1 MPRSSRTDELIF
13 DPEVEKTARRTRKEI
28 RRLREEQYDIAPQ
41 ELDPEVEP
49 TNLSGDNSSD
59 SDQEEVTMAN
69 ARTLRELAAPDL
81 NQQPLCI
88 TFPHLNDDT
97 PFELKSGLIH
107 LLSSFHGL
115 PGEEPYKHLQ
125 EFDVVC
131 NSMKPPGIT
140 EEQIK
145 MRAFPFSLK
154 DSAKDWLYYLPPG
167 SITTWDQLKKK
178 FLDKYFPAS
187 RAASLRKEICGIKQH
202 PGESLYEYWE
212 RFKKLCTKCPQHQIS
227 EQLLIQYFYE
237 GLLFRDRSIIDAAS
251 GGALVNKTP
260 RGAWEL
266 IEGMAENS
274 QQFGSRE
281 DIPTRRVNEVETS
294 SIQQQISE
302 LTSFV
307 RQLAVGSASHVK
319 VCGVCTAVGH
329 PTEMCPM
336 VQEETAEQV
345 NMAGHAPA
353 PRKPY
358 DPYSSTYNPG
368 WRDHPNLSYGGNRQ
382 SNFVPNRQQ
391 GHQQQYHHRP
401 PPLSNSSPSMEEMM
415 KQLLA
420 NQQKTDSDLQSMR
433 NQLGQVQS
441 LQNQMNQM
449 AITINRLESQVQ
461 GKLPSQ
467 PEANPKNVSVM
478 TLRSGKEVQGPEP
491 VIPKD
496 KDEERIEKELE
507 EEGRDNKNAK
517 VSSNP
522 IPTAKTNPPPF
533 PSRLEKPKKQDK
545 EKEVL
550 EIFRKV
556 EINIPLLDAIKQVPR
571 YAKFLRDLCA
581 NRKRLKG
588 DERVIVGENVSA
600 ILQRKLPPKCGD
612 PGMFTIP
619 CRIGNTL
626 IGKAM
631 LDLGASINV
640 MPKSI
645 YASLNLGPLKET
657 GIIIQLADRTN
668 AYPDGLI
675 EDVLE
680 VFEIEGRDELEVVL
694 TRHFESETT
703 SRVELSEELKCV
715 IGSLQTLPTTKTRYD
730 LAPIFIPEP
739 HQRLLP
745 SVVQAPVLELKPLP
759 KHLKYVYLGEGE
771 TLPVIISAGLS
782 KVQEEKLL
790 RVLREHKQAIG
801 WTIADIKGISP
812 AVCMHRI
819 RLEENAKPVR
829 QAQRRLNPLMM
840 EVVKKEILKLLDVGI
855 IFAISDSPWVSPVQ
869 VVPKKAG
876 VTVESNQ
883 EGELV
888 PIRKPTG
895 WRQCI
900 DYRKLNAVT
909 KKDHFPLPF
918 IDQMVER
925 LACRAYYCFLD
936 GFSGYFQIA
945 IAPEDQEKT
954 TFTCPFGTFAYRRMP
969 FGLCNAPATFQRC
982 MVSIFS
988 EYVEKIIEVFMDDF
1002 SVYGIEVDKAKI
1014 DVISTLPY
1022 PASVR
1027 EVRSF
1032 LGHAGFYRRFIKDFS
1047 KIGAPLFQLLQKDVS
1062 FEFDEACKG
1071 AFNKLKELLITSP
1084 IIQPPDWNL
1093 PFEIM
1098 CDASDYAVGAVL
1110 GQRVGKAAHAIYYAS
1125 RALNGAQLNYS
1136 TTEKEL
1142 LAVVFALEKFR
1153 SYLLG
1158 AKVIIFSDHAAL
1170 RYLLTKKEAKPRL
1183 IRWIL
1188 LLQEFNLEIRDK
1200 KGAENLVAD
1209 HLSRVQVVEDDIPLR
1224 EAFPEEHLFS
1234 INSSLPWYADIVNF
1248 LVTDKFPTGWPK
1260 AKRDKL
1266 RSDAKFY
1273 IWDDPYLWKRGADQI
1288 IRRCVSE
1295 VEFQS
1300 ILAYCHS
1307 FACGGHFGPKRTARK
1322 VLESGFYWPTL
1333 FKDAYSFCKSCDK
1346 CQRVGNISRRDQM
1359 TQTPMIFVEI
1369 FDVWGIDFMGPFPS
1383 SFGFLYILLAVDY
1396 VSKWVEA
1403 KATRTNDS
1411 KVVAEF
1417 VKSNIFVRFGMPR
1430 AIVSDRGTHFCNKT
1444 IAAIFRRYGVL
1455 HKVSTSYHP
1464 QTNGQAE
1471 ASNREIKSILE
1482 KMVRPDRK
1490 DWSVRLDDALWA
1502 YRTAYK
1508 TPIGMSPYRLVF
1520 GKPCHLPV
1528 EFEHRAFWAVKQC
1541 NMDIEE
1547 GGIQRKLQLL
1557 ELEEIRNEAY
1567 ENAVIY
1573 KEKNRI
1579 FHDQQI
1585 SRKTFVCG
1593 QKVLLYHSKLKLFPE
1608 MIYDA
1613 FWEIGVSFV
1622 NIQKLNFC

>member
-1 MPRSSRTDELIF
+1 MPRSSRTGELIF
-13 DPEVEKTARRTRKEI
+13 DPEVEKIARRTRKET
-28 RRLREEQYDIAPQ
+28 RRLREEQYGIAPQ
-41 ELDPEVEP
+41 GLDPEVEP

-88 TFPHLNDDT
+88 TFPNLNDDT

-107 LLSSFHGL
+107 LLPSFHGL

-202 PGESLYEYWE
+202 PSESLYEYWE

-307 RQLAVGSASHVK
+307 RQLAVGSASQAK
-319 VCGVCTAVGH
+319 VCGICTAVGH
-329 PTEMCPM
+329 PMEMCPL

-353 PRKPY
+353 PRKQY
-358 DPYSSTYNPG
+358 DPYSSTYNLG
-368 WRDHPNLSYGGNRQ
+368 WRNHLNLSYGGNRQ

-391 GHQQQYHHRP
+391 GHQQQYHPRP
-401 PPLSNSSPSMEEMM
+401 PPPPPPSNSSPSMEEMM

-467 PEANPKNVSVM
+467 PEANPKNVSAM
-478 TLRSGKEVQGPEP
+478 TLRSGKEVQRPEP

-507 EEGRDNKNAK
+507 EEGRDNKNVK
-517 VSSNP
+517 VPSNP
-522 IPTAKTNPPPF
+522 IPTTKTNPPPF

-550 EIFRKV
+550 EIFCKV

-581 NRKRLKG
+581 NRKRLKR

-600 ILQRKLPPKCGD
+600 ILPRKLPPKCGD
-612 PGMFTIP
+612 PG
-619 CRIGNTL
+619 
-626 IGKAM
+626 
-631 LDLGASINV
+631 
-640 MPKSI
+640 
-645 YASLNLGPLKET
+645 PLKET
-657 GIIIQLADRTN
+657 RIIIQLADRTN

-675 EDVLE
+675 ENVLE

-694 TRHFESETT
+694 TRHFESEMT
-703 SRVELSEELKCV
+703 SGVELSEELKCV

-739 HQRLLP
+739 HKRLLP

-759 KHLKYVYLGEGE
+759 KHLKYAYLGEEE

-790 RVLREHKQAIG
+790 RVLREYKQAIG

-855 IFAISDSPWVSPVQ
+855 IFAISDSPWM
-869 VVPKKAG
+869 
-876 VTVESNQ
+876 
-883 EGELV
+883 
-888 PIRKPTG
+888 
-895 WRQCI
+895 
-900 DYRKLNAVT
+900 
-909 KKDHFPLPF
+909 H
-918 IDQMVER
+918 
-925 LACRAYYCFLD
+925 
-936 GFSGYFQIA
+936 
-945 IAPEDQEKT
+945 
-954 TFTCPFGTFAYRRMP
+954 
-969 FGLCNAPATFQRC
+969 
-982 MVSIFS
+982 
-988 EYVEKIIEVFMDDF
+988 
-1002 SVYGIEVDKAKI
+1002 GIEVDKAKI

-1022 PASVR
+1022 PATVR

-1062 FEFDEACKG
+1062 FEFDETCKG
-1071 AFNKLKELLITSP
+1071 AFNKLKELLTTSP

-1125 RALNGAQLNYS
+1125 RALNGVQLNYS
-1136 TTEKEL
+1136 TTENEL

-1200 KGAENLVAD
+1200 KGAENL
-1209 HLSRVQVVEDDIPLR
+1209 
-1224 EAFPEEHLFS
+1224 
-1234 INSSLPWYADIVNF
+1234 
-1248 LVTDKFPTGWPK
+1248 
-1260 AKRDKL
+1260 
-1266 RSDAKFY
+1266 
-1273 IWDDPYLWKRGADQI
+1273 
-1288 IRRCVSE
+1288 
-1295 VEFQS
+1295 
-1300 ILAYCHS
+1300 
-1307 FACGGHFGPKRTARK
+1307 
-1322 VLESGFYWPTL
+1322 
-1333 FKDAYSFCKSCDK
+1333 
-1346 CQRVGNISRRDQM
+1346 
-1359 TQTPMIFVEI
+1359 
-1369 FDVWGIDFMGPFPS
+1369 
-1383 SFGFLYILLAVDY
+1383 
-1396 VSKWVEA
+1396 WVEA

-1444 IAAIFRRYGVL
+1444 IAAMFRRYGVL

-1471 ASNREIKSILE
+1471 VSNREIKSILE

-1490 DWSVRLDDALWA
+1490 DWSVRLEDALWT

-1528 EFEHRAFWAVKQC
+1528 EFEHRPFWAVKQC

-1547 GGIQRKLQLL
+1547 GGIQRKLQLQ

-1567 ENAVIY
+1567 ENAMIY

-1593 QKVLLYHSKLKLFPE
+1593 QKVLLYHSKLKLFPVEIQSLKTEKKFVVNGHRLKPYYDEAPVERVE
-1608 MIYDA
+1608 MTHLEDPICL
-1613 FWEIGVSFV
+1613 V
-1622 NIQKLNFC
+1622 

>member
-1 MPRSSRTDELIF
+1 MPRSSRTGELVF
-13 DPEVEKTARRTRKEI
+13 DPEVEKTARRTRKET
-28 RRLREEQYDIAPQ
+28 RRLREEQYGIAPQ
-41 ELDPEVEP
+41 GLDPEVEP

-88 TFPHLNDDT
+88 TFPNLNDDT

-107 LLSSFHGL
+107 LLPSFHGL

-307 RQLAVGSASHVK
+307 RQLAVGNASQAK

-329 PTEMCPM
+329 PTEMCPL

-358 DPYSSTYNPG
+358 DPYSNTYNPG

-391 GHQQQYHHRP
+391 GHQQQYHPRP
-401 PPLSNSSPSMEEMM
+401 PPPPPPSNSSPSMEEMM

-467 PEANPKNVSVM
+467 PEANPKNVSAM

-507 EEGRDNKNAK
+507 EEGTDNKNAK
-517 VSSNP
+517 VPSNP
-522 IPTAKTNPPPF
+522 IPTTKTNPPPF

-703 SRVELSEELKCV
+703 SGVELSEELKCV

-739 HQRLLP
+739 HKRLLP

-759 KHLKYVYLGEGE
+759 KHLKYAYLGEGE

-819 RLEENAKPVR
+819 RLEENSKPVR

-1062 FEFDEACKG
+1062 FEFDETCKG
-1071 AFNKLKELLITSP
+1071 AFNKLKELLTTSP

-1209 HLSRVQVVEDDIPLR
+1209 HL
-1224 EAFPEEHLFS
+1224 
-1234 INSSLPWYADIVNF
+1234 NIVNF

-1333 FKDAYSFCKSCDK
+1333 FKDAYSFCKLCDK
-1346 CQRVGNISRRDQM
+1346 CQRVGNISRRGQM

-1383 SFGFLYILLAVDY
+1383 SCGFLYILLAVDY

-1430 AIVSDRGTHFCNKT
+1430 AIVSDRGTHFCNKM
-1444 IAAIFRRYGVL
+1444 IAAMFRRYGVL

-1471 ASNREIKSILE
+1471 VSNREIKSILE

-1490 DWSVRLDDALWA
+1490 DWSVRLEDALWA

-1547 GGIQRKLQLL
+1547 GGIQRKLQLQ

-1567 ENAVIY
+1567 ENAMIY

-1593 QKVLLYHSKLKLFPE
+1593 QKVYYTTP
-1608 MIYDA
+1608 
-1613 FWEIGVSFV
+1613 
-1622 NIQKLNFC
+1622 N

>member
-1 MPRSSRTDELIF
+1 
-13 DPEVEKTARRTRKEI
+13 
-28 RRLREEQYDIAPQ
+28 
-41 ELDPEVEP
+41 
-49 TNLSGDNSSD
+49 
-59 SDQEEVTMAN
+59 
-69 ARTLRELAAPDL
+69 
-81 NQQPLCI
+81 
-88 TFPHLNDDT
+88 
-97 PFELKSGLIH
+97 
-107 LLSSFHGL
+107 
-115 PGEEPYKHLQ
+115 
-125 EFDVVC
+125 
-131 NSMKPPGIT
+131 
-140 EEQIK
+140 
-145 MRAFPFSLK
+145 
-154 DSAKDWLYYLPPG
+154 
-167 SITTWDQLKKK
+167 
-178 FLDKYFPAS
+178 
-187 RAASLRKEICGIKQH
+187 
-202 PGESLYEYWE
+202 
-212 RFKKLCTKCPQHQIS
+212 
-227 EQLLIQYFYE
+227 
-237 GLLFRDRSIIDAAS
+237 
-251 GGALVNKTP
+251 
-260 RGAWEL
+260 
-266 IEGMAENS
+266 
-274 QQFGSRE
+274 
-281 DIPTRRVNEVETS
+281 
-294 SIQQQISE
+294 
-302 LTSFV
+302 
-307 RQLAVGSASHVK
+307 
-319 VCGVCTAVGH
+319 
-329 PTEMCPM
+329 
-336 VQEETAEQV
+336 
-345 NMAGHAPA
+345 
-353 PRKPY
+353 
-358 DPYSSTYNPG
+358 
-368 WRDHPNLSYGGNRQ
+368 
-382 SNFVPNRQQ
+382 
-391 GHQQQYHHRP
+391 
-401 PPLSNSSPSMEEMM
+401 MEEMM
-415 KQLLA
+415 KHLLA

-467 PEANPKNVSVM
+467 PEANPKNVSAM

-507 EEGRDNKNAK
+507 EEGTDNKNAK
-517 VSSNP
+517 VPSNP
-522 IPTAKTNPPPF
+522 IPTTKTNPPPF
-533 PSRLEKPKKQDK
+533 PSRLEKSKKQDK

-556 EINIPLLDAIKQVPR
+556 EINIPLLDAIKQISR

-612 PGMFTIP
+612 PG
-619 CRIGNTL
+619 
-626 IGKAM
+626 
-631 LDLGASINV
+631 
-640 MPKSI
+640 
-645 YASLNLGPLKET
+645 PLKET

-675 EDVLE
+675 EDVFE

-703 SRVELSEELKCV
+703 SGVELSEEFKCV

-730 LAPIFIPEP
+730 LALIFIPEP
-739 HQRLLP
+739 HKRLLP

-759 KHLKYVYLGEGE
+759 KHLKYAYLGEGE

-782 KVQEEKLL
+782 KIQEDRLL

-819 RLEENAKPVR
+819 RFEENAKPVR

-840 EVVKKEILKLLDVGI
+840 EVVKKKILKLLDVGI

-883 EGELV
+883 E
-888 PIRKPTG
+888 
-895 WRQCI
+895 
-900 DYRKLNAVT
+900 
-909 KKDHFPLPF
+909 
-918 IDQMVER
+918 
-925 LACRAYYCFLD
+925 
-936 GFSGYFQIA
+936 GYFQIA

-1002 SVYGIEVDKAKI
+1002 SVYGIEVDKVKI

-1032 LGHAGFYRRFIKDFS
+1032 LDHAGFYRRFIKDFS
-1047 KIGAPLFQLLQKDVS
+1047 KIGAPLFQLLQNDVS
-1062 FEFDEACKG
+1062 FEFDETCKG
-1071 AFNKLKELLITSP
+1071 AFNKLKELLTTSP

-1142 LAVVFALEKFR
+1142 LAVVFALEKFQ
-1153 SYLLG
+1153 SYLL
-1158 AKVIIFSDHAAL
+1158 
-1170 RYLLTKKEAKPRL
+1170 
-1183 IRWIL
+1183 
-1188 LLQEFNLEIRDK
+1188 
-1200 KGAENLVAD
+1200 
-1209 HLSRVQVVEDDIPLR
+1209 
-1224 EAFPEEHLFS
+1224 
-1234 INSSLPWYADIVNF
+1234 DIVNF
-1248 LVTDKFPTGWPK
+1248 LATDKFPTGWPK

-1295 VEFQS
+1295 AEFQS

-1333 FKDAYSFCKSCDK
+1333 FKDAYSF
-1346 CQRVGNISRRDQM
+1346 
-1359 TQTPMIFVEI
+1359 
-1369 FDVWGIDFMGPFPS
+1369 
-1383 SFGFLYILLAVDY
+1383 YY

-1417 VKSNIFVRFGMPR
+1417 IKSNIFVRFGMPR
-1430 AIVSDRGTHFCNKT
+1430 AIVSDRVEIQSLKT
-1444 IAAIFRRYGVL
+1444 EKKFEV
-1455 HKVSTSYHP
+1455 
-1464 QTNGQAE
+1464 NGHRLKPYYEEFSVERVEMMQ
-1471 ASNREIKSILE
+1471 LE
-1482 KMVRPDRK
+1482 D
-1490 DWSVRLDDALWA
+1490 
-1502 YRTAYK
+1502 
-1508 TPIGMSPYRLVF
+1508 PICLV
-1520 GKPCHLPV
+1520 
-1528 EFEHRAFWAVKQC
+1528 
-1541 NMDIEE
+1541 
-1547 GGIQRKLQLL
+1547 
-1557 ELEEIRNEAY
+1557 
-1567 ENAVIY
+1567 
-1573 KEKNRI
+1573 
-1579 FHDQQI
+1579 
-1585 SRKTFVCG
+1585 
-1593 QKVLLYHSKLKLFPE
+1593 
-1608 MIYDA
+1608 
-1613 FWEIGVSFV
+1613 
-1622 NIQKLNFC
+1622 

>member
-1 MPRSSRTDELIF
+1 
-13 DPEVEKTARRTRKEI
+13 
-28 RRLREEQYDIAPQ
+28 
-41 ELDPEVEP
+41 
-49 TNLSGDNSSD
+49 
-59 SDQEEVTMAN
+59 MAN

-107 LLSSFHGL
+107 LLPSFHGL

-125 EFDVVC
+125 KFDVVC
-131 NSMKPPGIT
+131 NSIKPPGIT

-307 RQLAVGSASHVK
+307 RQLAVGSNSQVK

-329 PTEMCPM
+329 PTEMCPL

-353 PRKPY
+353 PRKLY
-358 DPYSSTYNPG
+358 DPYSNTYNPG

-391 GHQQQYHHRP
+391 GHQQQYHPRLP
-401 PPLSNSSPSMEEMM
+401 PPPPPSNSSPSMEEMM

-467 PEANPKNVSVM
+467 PEANPKNVSTM

-507 EEGRDNKNAK
+507 EEGTDNKNAK
-517 VSSNP
+517 VTSNP
-522 IPTAKTNPPPF
+522 IPTTKTNPPPF

-759 KHLKYVYLGEGE
+759 KHLKYVYLGKGE

-925 LACRAYYCFLD
+925 LACRVYYCFLD

-1062 FEFDEACKG
+1062 FEFDETCKG

-1098 CDASDYAVGAVL
+1098 CDTSDYAVGAVL

-1158 AKVIIFSDHAAL
+1158 AK
-1170 RYLLTKKEAKPRL
+1170 
-1183 IRWIL
+1183 
-1188 LLQEFNLEIRDK
+1188 EFNLEIRDK

-1333 FKDAYSFCKSCDK
+1333 FKDAYS
-1346 CQRVGNISRRDQM
+1346 I
-1359 TQTPMIFVEI
+1359 
-1369 FDVWGIDFMGPFPS
+1369 
-1383 SFGFLYILLAVDY
+1383 YY

-1471 ASNREIKSILE
+1471 TSNREIKSILE

-1490 DWSVRLDDALWA
+1490 DWSIRLEDALWA

-1547 GGIQRKLQLL
+1547 GGIQRKLQLQ

-1573 KEKNRI
+1573 KEKNKI
-1579 FHDQQI
+1579 FHDQQV
-1585 SRKTFVCG
+1585 SRKTFECG
-1593 QKVLLYHSKLKLFPE
+1593 QKVLLYHSKLKLFPSKLRSRWIGPFVVTNVFDYGAVEIQSLRTEKKFVVNGHRLKPYYEGVPVERVE
-1608 MIYDA
+1608 MMHLEDPICL
-1613 FWEIGVSFV
+1613 V
-1622 NIQKLNFC
+1622 

>member
-1 MPRSSRTDELIF
+1 MHIQLMKEYGRLLFSIVGPVVITLFGDVGALEFMPRSSRTRELVF
-13 DPEVEKTARRTRKEI
+13 DPEVEKTARRTRKET
-28 RRLREEQYDIAPQ
+28 RRLREEQYGIAPQ
-41 ELDPEVEP
+41 GLDPEVEP
-49 TNLSGDNSSD
+49 TNLSGDNLSD

-88 TFPHLNDDT
+88 TFPNLNDDT

-107 LLSSFHGL
+107 LLPSFHGL

-274 QQFGSRE
+274 QQFGSRD

-307 RQLAVGSASHVK
+307 RQLAVGSASQAK
-319 VCGVCTAVGH
+319 VCGMCTAVGH
-329 PTEMCPM
+329 PTEMCPL
-336 VQEETAEQV
+336 VQEEPAEQV
-345 NMAGHAPA
+345 NMASYAPA
-353 PRKPY
+353 PRKQY
-358 DPYSSTYNPG
+358 DPYSNTYNPG

-391 GHQQQYHHRP
+391 GHQQQYHPRPSP
-401 PPLSNSSPSMEEMM
+401 PPPPSNSNPSMEEMM

-467 PEANPKNVSVM
+467 PEANPKNVSAM
-478 TLRSGKEVQGPEP
+478 TLRSGKEVQGPEL

-517 VSSNP
+517 VPSNP

-533 PSRLEKPKKQDK
+533 PG
-545 EKEVL
+545 
-550 EIFRKV
+550 
-556 EINIPLLDAIKQVPR
+556 R

-612 PGMFTIP
+612 P
-619 CRIGNTL
+619 
-626 IGKAM
+626 
-631 LDLGASINV
+631 
-640 MPKSI
+640 
-645 YASLNLGPLKET
+645 GPLKET

-703 SRVELSEELKCV
+703 SGVELSEELKCV
-715 IGSLQTLPTTKTRYD
+715 IGSLQTLPTTKIRYD
-730 LAPIFIPEP
+730 LVPIFIPEP
-739 HQRLLP
+739 HKRLLP

-759 KHLKYVYLGEGE
+759 KHLKYAYLGEGE

-782 KVQEEKLL
+782 KVQEEKLF
-790 RVLREHKQAIG
+790 RVLREYKQAIG

-819 RLEENAKPVR
+819 RLEENSKPVR

-900 DYRKLNAVT
+900 GYRKLNVVT

-936 GFSGYFQIA
+936 GFSG
-945 IAPEDQEKT
+945 
-954 TFTCPFGTFAYRRMP
+954 
-969 FGLCNAPATFQRC
+969 
-982 MVSIFS
+982 
-988 EYVEKIIEVFMDDF
+988 
-1002 SVYGIEVDKAKI
+1002 IEVDKAKT

-1062 FEFDEACKG
+1062 FEFDETCKG
-1071 AFNKLKELLITSP
+1071 AFNKLKELLTTSP

-1153 SYLLG
+1153 SYLL
-1158 AKVIIFSDHAAL
+1158 
-1170 RYLLTKKEAKPRL
+1170 
-1183 IRWIL
+1183 
-1188 LLQEFNLEIRDK
+1188 
-1200 KGAENLVAD
+1200 
-1209 HLSRVQVVEDDIPLR
+1209 
-1224 EAFPEEHLFS
+1224 
-1234 INSSLPWYADIVNF
+1234 DIVNF

-1260 AKRDKL
+1260 VKRDKL

-1295 VEFQS
+1295 AEFQS

-1359 TQTPMIFVEI
+1359 IQTPMIFVEI
-1369 FDVWGIDFMGPFPS
+1369 FDVWGIDFMGSFPS
-1383 SFGFLYILLAVDY
+1383 SFDFLYILLAVDY

-1444 IAAIFRRYGVL
+1444 IAAIFKRYGVL

-1490 DWSVRLDDALWA
+1490 DWSMRLEDALWA

-1547 GGIQRKLQLL
+1547 GGIQRKLQLQK
-1557 ELEEIRNEAY
+1557 LEEIRNEAY
-1567 ENAVIY
+1567 ENAVIH

-1593 QKVLLYHSKLKLFPE
+1593 QKVVLYHSKLKLFPGQVIMACPRGE
-1608 MIYDA
+1608 
-1613 FWEIGVSFV
+1613 GTH
-1622 NIQKLNFC
+1622 

>member
-1 MPRSSRTDELIF
+1 
-13 DPEVEKTARRTRKEI
+13 
-28 RRLREEQYDIAPQ
+28 
-41 ELDPEVEP
+41 
-49 TNLSGDNSSD
+49 
-59 SDQEEVTMAN
+59 
-69 ARTLRELAAPDL
+69 
-81 NQQPLCI
+81 
-88 TFPHLNDDT
+88 
-97 PFELKSGLIH
+97 
-107 LLSSFHGL
+107 
-115 PGEEPYKHLQ
+115 
-125 EFDVVC
+125 
-131 NSMKPPGIT
+131 
-140 EEQIK
+140 
-145 MRAFPFSLK
+145 
-154 DSAKDWLYYLPPG
+154 
-167 SITTWDQLKKK
+167 
-178 FLDKYFPAS
+178 
-187 RAASLRKEICGIKQH
+187 
-202 PGESLYEYWE
+202 
-212 RFKKLCTKCPQHQIS
+212 
-227 EQLLIQYFYE
+227 
-237 GLLFRDRSIIDAAS
+237 
-251 GGALVNKTP
+251 
-260 RGAWEL
+260 
-266 IEGMAENS
+266 
-274 QQFGSRE
+274 
-281 DIPTRRVNEVETS
+281 
-294 SIQQQISE
+294 
-302 LTSFV
+302 
-307 RQLAVGSASHVK
+307 
-319 VCGVCTAVGH
+319 
-329 PTEMCPM
+329 
-336 VQEETAEQV
+336 
-345 NMAGHAPA
+345 MAGHAPA
-353 PRKPY
+353 PRKQY

-391 GHQQQYHHRP
+391 GHQQQYYPRP
-401 PPLSNSSPSMEEMM
+401 PPPLPSNSSPSMEEMM

-467 PEANPKNVSVM
+467 PEANPKNVSAM
-478 TLRSGKEVQGPEP
+478 TLRSGKEVQEPEP

-496 KDEERIEKELE
+496 KDDERIEKELE
-507 EEGRDNKNAK
+507 EEGTDNKNAK
-517 VSSNP
+517 VPSNP
-522 IPTAKTNPPPF
+522 IPTSKTNPPPF

-550 EIFRKV
+550 KIFRKV

-645 YASLNLGPLKET
+645 YASLNLGRPFLST
-657 GIIIQLADRTN
+657 ARTKI
-668 AYPDGLI
+668 D
-675 EDVLE
+675 E

-730 LAPIFIPEP
+730 LAPIFIPKP

-782 KVQEEKLL
+782 KVQE
-790 RVLREHKQAIG
+790 
-801 WTIADIKGISP
+801 
-812 AVCMHRI
+812 
-819 RLEENAKPVR
+819 
-829 QAQRRLNPLMM
+829 
-840 EVVKKEILKLLDVGI
+840 
-855 IFAISDSPWVSPVQ
+855 
-869 VVPKKAG
+869 
-876 VTVESNQ
+876 
-883 EGELV
+883 
-888 PIRKPTG
+888 
-895 WRQCI
+895 
-900 DYRKLNAVT
+900 
-909 KKDHFPLPF
+909 
-918 IDQMVER
+918 
-925 LACRAYYCFLD
+925 D

-1002 SVYGIEVDKAKI
+1002 SVYGE
-1014 DVISTLPY
+1014 
-1022 PASVR
+1022 
-1027 EVRSF
+1027 
-1032 LGHAGFYRRFIKDFS
+1032 
-1047 KIGAPLFQLLQKDVS
+1047 S
-1062 FEFDEACKG
+1062 FENCLD
-1071 AFNKLKELLITSP
+1071 NLKLILVR
-1084 IIQPPDWNL
+1084 
-1093 PFEIM
+1093 F
-1098 CDASDYAVGAVL
+1098 
-1110 GQRVGKAAHAIYYAS
+1110 
-1125 RALNGAQLNYS
+1125 
-1136 TTEKEL
+1136 
-1142 LAVVFALEKFR
+1142 
-1153 SYLLG
+1153 
-1158 AKVIIFSDHAAL
+1158 IIFSDHAAL

-1183 IRWIL
+1183 
-1188 LLQEFNLEIRDK
+1188 
-1200 KGAENLVAD
+1200 
-1209 HLSRVQVVEDDIPLR
+1209 
-1224 EAFPEEHLFS
+1224 
-1234 INSSLPWYADIVNF
+1234 
-1248 LVTDKFPTGWPK
+1248 
-1260 AKRDKL
+1260 
-1266 RSDAKFY
+1266 
-1273 IWDDPYLWKRGADQI
+1273 
-1288 IRRCVSE
+1288 
-1295 VEFQS
+1295 
-1300 ILAYCHS
+1300 
-1307 FACGGHFGPKRTARK
+1307 ACGGHFGPKRTARK

-1455 HKVSTSYHP
+1455 HKISTSYHP

-1593 QKVLLYHSKLKLFPE
+1593 QKVLLYHSKLKLFPVEIQSLKTEKKFVVNGHRLKPYYEGFPIERVE
-1608 MIYDA
+1608 MMQLEDPICL
-1613 FWEIGVSFV
+1613 V
-1622 NIQKLNFC
+1622 

>member
-1 MPRSSRTDELIF
+1 
-13 DPEVEKTARRTRKEI
+13 
-28 RRLREEQYDIAPQ
+28 
-41 ELDPEVEP
+41 
-49 TNLSGDNSSD
+49 
-59 SDQEEVTMAN
+59 
-69 ARTLRELAAPDL
+69 
-81 NQQPLCI
+81 
-88 TFPHLNDDT
+88 
-97 PFELKSGLIH
+97 
-107 LLSSFHGL
+107 
-115 PGEEPYKHLQ
+115 
-125 EFDVVC
+125 
-131 NSMKPPGIT
+131 
-140 EEQIK
+140 
-145 MRAFPFSLK
+145 
-154 DSAKDWLYYLPPG
+154 
-167 SITTWDQLKKK
+167 
-178 FLDKYFPAS
+178 
-187 RAASLRKEICGIKQH
+187 
-202 PGESLYEYWE
+202 
-212 RFKKLCTKCPQHQIS
+212 
-227 EQLLIQYFYE
+227 
-237 GLLFRDRSIIDAAS
+237 
-251 GGALVNKTP
+251 
-260 RGAWEL
+260 
-266 IEGMAENS
+266 
-274 QQFGSRE
+274 
-281 DIPTRRVNEVETS
+281 
-294 SIQQQISE
+294 
-302 LTSFV
+302 
-307 RQLAVGSASHVK
+307 
-319 VCGVCTAVGH
+319 
-329 PTEMCPM
+329 
-336 VQEETAEQV
+336 
-345 NMAGHAPA
+345 
-353 PRKPY
+353 
-358 DPYSSTYNPG
+358 
-368 WRDHPNLSYGGNRQ
+368 
-382 SNFVPNRQQ
+382 
-391 GHQQQYHHRP
+391 
-401 PPLSNSSPSMEEMM
+401 
-415 KQLLA
+415 
-420 NQQKTDSDLQSMR
+420 
-433 NQLGQVQS
+433 
-441 LQNQMNQM
+441 
-449 AITINRLESQVQ
+449 
-461 GKLPSQ
+461 
-467 PEANPKNVSVM
+467 M

-507 EEGRDNKNAK
+507 EEGTDNKNAK
-517 VSSNP
+517 VPSNP

-612 PGMFTIP
+612 PG
-619 CRIGNTL
+619 
-626 IGKAM
+626 
-631 LDLGASINV
+631 
-640 MPKSI
+640 
-645 YASLNLGPLKET
+645 PLKET

-745 SVVQAPVLELKPLP
+745 SMVQAPVLELKPLP

-855 IFAISDSPWVSPVQ
+855 IFTISDSPWVSPVQ

-936 GFSGYFQIA
+936 GFS
-945 IAPEDQEKT
+945 
-954 TFTCPFGTFAYRRMP
+954 
-969 FGLCNAPATFQRC
+969 
-982 MVSIFS
+982 
-988 EYVEKIIEVFMDDF
+988 
-1002 SVYGIEVDKAKI
+1002 
-1014 DVISTLPY
+1014 
-1022 PASVR
+1022 
-1027 EVRSF
+1027 
-1032 LGHAGFYRRFIKDFS
+1032 
-1047 KIGAPLFQLLQKDVS
+1047 DVS

-1234 INSSLPWYADIVNF
+1234 INSSLPW
-1248 LVTDKFPTGWPK
+1248 
-1260 AKRDKL
+1260 
-1266 RSDAKFY
+1266 
-1273 IWDDPYLWKRGADQI
+1273 
-1288 IRRCVSE
+1288 
-1295 VEFQS
+1295 
-1300 ILAYCHS
+1300 
-1307 FACGGHFGPKRTARK
+1307 
-1322 VLESGFYWPTL
+1322 
-1333 FKDAYSFCKSCDK
+1333 
-1346 CQRVGNISRRDQM
+1346 
-1359 TQTPMIFVEI
+1359 
-1369 FDVWGIDFMGPFPS
+1369 
-1383 SFGFLYILLAVDY
+1383 
-1396 VSKWVEA
+1396 
-1403 KATRTNDS
+1403 
-1411 KVVAEF
+1411 
-1417 VKSNIFVRFGMPR
+1417 
-1430 AIVSDRGTHFCNKT
+1430 
-1444 IAAIFRRYGVL
+1444 RYGVL

-1471 ASNREIKSILE
+1471 TSNREIKSILE

-1573 KEKNRI
+1573 KEKNQI

-1593 QKVLLYHSKLKLFPE
+1593 QKVLLYHSKLKLFPDSF
-1608 MIYDA
+1608 ICQVSKGDYDMKE
-1613 FWEIGVSFV
+1613 EIG
-1622 NIQKLNFC
+1622 

>member
-1 MPRSSRTDELIF
+1 
-13 DPEVEKTARRTRKEI
+13 
-28 RRLREEQYDIAPQ
+28 
-41 ELDPEVEP
+41 
-49 TNLSGDNSSD
+49 
-59 SDQEEVTMAN
+59 MAN

-88 TFPHLNDDT
+88 TFPNLNDDT

-107 LLSSFHGL
+107 LLPSFHGL

-294 SIQQQISE
+294 SIQQQLSE

-307 RQLAVGSASHVK
+307 RQLAVGNTSQAK
-319 VCGVCTAVGH
+319 VCGVCTVVGH
-329 PTEMCPM
+329 PTEMCPL

-353 PRKPY
+353 PRKQY
-358 DPYSSTYNPG
+358 DPYSNTYNPG

-391 GHQQQYHHRP
+391 GHQQQYHPRPPPP

-467 PEANPKNVSVM
+467 PEANPKNVSAM

-491 VIPKD
+491 VISKD

-507 EEGRDNKNAK
+507 EEGTDNKNAK
-517 VSSNP
+517 VLSNP
-522 IPTAKTNPPPF
+522 IPTTKTNSPPF

-612 PGMFTIP
+612 P
-619 CRIGNTL
+619 
-626 IGKAM
+626 
-631 LDLGASINV
+631 
-640 MPKSI
+640 
-645 YASLNLGPLKET
+645 
-657 GIIIQLADRTN
+657 
-668 AYPDGLI
+668 
-675 EDVLE
+675 
-680 VFEIEGRDELEVVL
+680 GRDELEVVL

-1002 SVYGIEVDKAKI
+1002 SVYGESFENCLDNLKLILVRCIETNLVLNWEKCHFMVEHGILLGHVVSSTGIEVDKAKI

-1062 FEFDEACKG
+1062 FEFDETCKG

-1136 TTEKEL
+1136 TIEKEL
-1142 LAVVFALEKFR
+1142 LAVVFSLEKFR

-1158 AKVIIFSDHAAL
+1158 AKIIIFSDHAAL

-1209 HLSRVQVVEDDIPLR
+1209 HL
-1224 EAFPEEHLFS
+1224 
-1234 INSSLPWYADIVNF
+1234 NIVNF

-1300 ILAYCHS
+1300 IIAYCHS

-1333 FKDAYSFCKSCDK
+1333 FKDAYSF
-1346 CQRVGNISRRDQM
+1346 
-1359 TQTPMIFVEI
+1359 
-1369 FDVWGIDFMGPFPS
+1369 
-1383 SFGFLYILLAVDY
+1383 YY

-1455 HKVSTSYHP
+1455 HKISTSYHP

-1490 DWSVRLDDALWA
+1490 DWSIRLEDALWA

-1520 GKPCHLPV
+1520 GKPFHLPV

-1547 GGIQRKLQLL
+1547 GGIQRKLQLQ

-1573 KEKNRI
+1573 KEKNKI
-1579 FHDQQI
+1579 FHDQQV
-1585 SRKTFVCG
+1585 SRKTFECG
-1593 QKVLLYHSKLKLFPE
+1593 QKVLLYHSKLKLFPVEIQSLRTEKKFVVNGHRLKPYYEGVPVERVE
-1608 MIYDA
+1608 MVHLEDPICL
-1613 FWEIGVSFV
+1613 V
-1622 NIQKLNFC
+1622 

>member
-1 MPRSSRTDELIF
+1 MPRSSRTGELIF
-13 DPEVEKTARRTRKEI
+13 DPEVEKTARRTRKET
-28 RRLREEQYDIAPQ
+28 RRLREEQYGIAPQ
-41 ELDPEVEP
+41 GLDPEVEP

-59 SDQEEVTMAN
+59 SDQEKVTMAN
-69 ARTLRELAAPDL
+69 ARTLRKLAAPDL

-88 TFPHLNDDT
+88 TFPNLNDDT

-107 LLSSFHGL
+107 LLPSFHGL

-131 NSMKPPGIT
+131 NSMKPPGII

-202 PGESLYEYWE
+202 PSESLYEYWE

-307 RQLAVGSASHVK
+307 RQLAVGSASQAK
-319 VCGVCTAVGH
+319 VCGMCTAVGH
-329 PTEMCPM
+329 PTEMCPL

-345 NMAGHAPA
+345 NMAGHVPA
-353 PRKPY
+353 PRKQY
-358 DPYSSTYNPG
+358 DPYSNTYNPG

-382 SNFVPNRQQ
+382 FNFVPNRPQ
-391 GHQQQYHHRP
+391 GHQQQYHPRP
-401 PPLSNSSPSMEEMM
+401 PPPPPPSNSSPSMEEMM

-467 PEANPKNVSVM
+467 PEANPKNVSAM

-517 VSSNP
+517 VPSNQV
-522 IPTAKTNPPPF
+522 PTAKTNPPPF

-694 TRHFESETT
+694 TRHFESETI
-703 SRVELSEELKCV
+703 SGVELSEELKCV

-739 HQRLLP
+739 HKRLLP

-759 KHLKYVYLGEGE
+759 KHLKYAYLGEGE

-782 KVQEEKLL
+782 KIQEDRLL

-819 RLEENAKPVR
+819 RLEENAKPIR

-1062 FEFDEACKG
+1062 FEFDETCKG
-1071 AFNKLKELLITSP
+1071 AFNKLKELLTTSH

-1209 HLSRVQVVEDDIPLR
+1209 HL
-1224 EAFPEEHLFS
+1224 
-1234 INSSLPWYADIVNF
+1234 NIVNF

-1490 DWSVRLDDALWA
+1490 DWSVRLEDALWA

-1547 GGIQRKLQLL
+1547 GVIQRKLQLQ

-1593 QKVLLYHSKLKLFPE
+1593 QKVLLYHSKLKLFPGQVIMACPRE
-1608 MIYDA
+1608 
-1613 FWEIGVSFV
+1613 EGTH
-1622 NIQKLNFC
+1622 

>member
-1 MPRSSRTDELIF
+1 MPRSSRTCELVF
-13 DPEVEKTARRTRKEI
+13 DPEVEKTARRTRKET
-28 RRLREEQYDIAPQ
+28 RRLREEQYGIAPQ
-41 ELDPEVEP
+41 GLDPEVEP

-69 ARTLRELAAPDL
+69 TRTLRELAAPDL

-88 TFPHLNDDT
+88 TFPNLNDDT

-107 LLSSFHGL
+107 LLPSFHGL

-307 RQLAVGSASHVK
+307 RQLAVGNASQAK

-329 PTEMCPM
+329 PTEMCPL
-336 VQEETAEQV
+336 VQEETAEHV

-358 DPYSSTYNPG
+358 DPYSNTYNPG

-391 GHQQQYHHRP
+391 GHQQQYHPRP
-401 PPLSNSSPSMEEMM
+401 PPPPPSNSSPSMEEMM

-467 PEANPKNVSVM
+467 PEANPKNVSAM

-507 EEGRDNKNAK
+507 EEGRDNKNTK
-517 VSSNP
+517 VPSNP

-619 CRIGNTL
+619 CRIGNIL

-645 YASLNLGPLKET
+645 YASLNLGRPFLST
-657 GIIIQLADRTN
+657 ARTK
-668 AYPDGLI
+668 I
-675 EDVLE
+675 DVNK
-680 VFEIEGRDELEVVL
+680 GRDELEVVL

-703 SRVELSEELKCV
+703 SGVELSEELKCV
-715 IGSLQTLPTTKTRYD
+715 IGSLQTLPTMKTRYD

-739 HQRLLP
+739 HKRLLP

-759 KHLKYVYLGEGE
+759 KHLKYAYLGEGE

-782 KVQEEKLL
+782 KVQE
-790 RVLREHKQAIG
+790 
-801 WTIADIKGISP
+801 
-812 AVCMHRI
+812 
-819 RLEENAKPVR
+819 
-829 QAQRRLNPLMM
+829 
-840 EVVKKEILKLLDVGI
+840 
-855 IFAISDSPWVSPVQ
+855 
-869 VVPKKAG
+869 
-876 VTVESNQ
+876 
-883 EGELV
+883 
-888 PIRKPTG
+888 
-895 WRQCI
+895 
-900 DYRKLNAVT
+900 
-909 KKDHFPLPF
+909 
-918 IDQMVER
+918 
-925 LACRAYYCFLD
+925 D

-1002 SVYGIEVDKAKI
+1002 SVYGE
-1014 DVISTLPY
+1014 
-1022 PASVR
+1022 
-1027 EVRSF
+1027 
-1032 LGHAGFYRRFIKDFS
+1032 
-1047 KIGAPLFQLLQKDVS
+1047 S
-1062 FEFDEACKG
+1062 FENCLD
-1071 AFNKLKELLITSP
+1071 NLKLILVR
-1084 IIQPPDWNL
+1084 
-1093 PFEIM
+1093 F
-1098 CDASDYAVGAVL
+1098 
-1110 GQRVGKAAHAIYYAS
+1110 
-1125 RALNGAQLNYS
+1125 
-1136 TTEKEL
+1136 
-1142 LAVVFALEKFR
+1142 
-1153 SYLLG
+1153 
-1158 AKVIIFSDHAAL
+1158 IIFSDHAAL

-1183 IRWIL
+1183 
-1188 LLQEFNLEIRDK
+1188 
-1200 KGAENLVAD
+1200 
-1209 HLSRVQVVEDDIPLR
+1209 
-1224 EAFPEEHLFS
+1224 
-1234 INSSLPWYADIVNF
+1234 
-1248 LVTDKFPTGWPK
+1248 
-1260 AKRDKL
+1260 
-1266 RSDAKFY
+1266 
-1273 IWDDPYLWKRGADQI
+1273 
-1288 IRRCVSE
+1288 
-1295 VEFQS
+1295 
-1300 ILAYCHS
+1300 
-1307 FACGGHFGPKRTARK
+1307 ACGGHFGPKRTARK

-1444 IAAIFRRYGVL
+1444 IAAMFRRYGVL

-1471 ASNREIKSILE
+1471 VSNREIKSILE

-1490 DWSVRLDDALWA
+1490 DWSVRLEDALWA

-1547 GGIQRKLQLL
+1547 GGIQRKLQLQ

-1593 QKVLLYHSKLKLFPE
+1593 QKVLLYHSKLKLFPGS
-1608 MIYDA
+1608 
-1613 FWEIGVSFV
+1613 EILACPCGVGVS
-1622 NIQKLNFC
+1622 

>member
-1 MPRSSRTDELIF
+1 
-13 DPEVEKTARRTRKEI
+13 
-28 RRLREEQYDIAPQ
+28 
-41 ELDPEVEP
+41 
-49 TNLSGDNSSD
+49 
-59 SDQEEVTMAN
+59 MAN

-107 LLSSFHGL
+107 LLPSFHGL

-202 PGESLYEYWE
+202 PSESLYEYWE

-237 GLLFRDRSIIDAAS
+237 RLLFRDRSIIDAAI

-307 RQLAVGSASHVK
+307 
-319 VCGVCTAVGH
+319 
-329 PTEMCPM
+329 
-336 VQEETAEQV
+336 
-345 NMAGHAPA
+345 
-353 PRKPY
+353 
-358 DPYSSTYNPG
+358 
-368 WRDHPNLSYGGNRQ
+368 
-382 SNFVPNRQQ
+382 
-391 GHQQQYHHRP
+391 
-401 PPLSNSSPSMEEMM
+401 
-415 KQLLA
+415 
-420 NQQKTDSDLQSMR
+420 
-433 NQLGQVQS
+433 QS

-467 PEANPKNVSVM
+467 PEANPKNVSAM

-491 VIPKD
+491 VISKD

-507 EEGRDNKNAK
+507 EEGRGNKNAK
-517 VSSNP
+517 VPSNP
-522 IPTAKTNPPPF
+522 IPITKTNPPPF

-588 DERVIVGENVSA
+588 DERVMVGENVSP

-619 CRIGNTL
+619 CRIGNTS
-626 IGKAM
+626 IGNTM
-631 LDLGASINV
+631 LDLGVSINV

-657 GIIIQLADRTN
+657 GIIIQLTDRTN

-694 TRHFESETT
+694 TRHFEFETT
-703 SRVELSEELKCV
+703 SGVELSEELKCV

-739 HQRLLP
+739 HKKLLP

-771 TLPVIISAGLS
+771 TLPVIISADLS
-782 KVQEEKLL
+782 KVQEEKLF

-829 QAQRRLNPLMM
+829 QAQRRLNPLMI

-945 IAPEDQEKT
+945 IAPKDQEKT

-982 MVSIFS
+982 M
-988 EYVEKIIEVFMDDF
+988 
-1002 SVYGIEVDKAKI
+1002 
-1014 DVISTLPY
+1014 
-1022 PASVR
+1022 
-1027 EVRSF
+1027 
-1032 LGHAGFYRRFIKDFS
+1032 
-1047 KIGAPLFQLLQKDVS
+1047 
-1062 FEFDEACKG
+1062 G
-1071 AFNKLKELLITSP
+1071 AFNKLKELLTTSP
-1084 IIQPPDWNL
+1084 IIQSPDWNL

-1098 CDASDYAVGAVL
+1098 CDANDYAVGAVL
-1110 GQRVGKAAHAIYYAS
+1110 GQRVGKVAHAIYYAS

-1200 KGAENLVAD
+1200 KGTENLVAD
-1209 HLSRVQVVEDDIPLR
+1209 HLSRVQVIEDDIPLR

-1369 FDVWGIDFMGPFPS
+1369 FDVWGINFMGPFPS

-1593 QKVLLYHSKLKLFPE
+1593 QKVLLYHSKLKLFPGQVIMACPCE
-1608 MIYDA
+1608 
-1613 FWEIGVSFV
+1613 EGTH
-1622 NIQKLNFC
+1622 